1 MPRSMTGYGASQAV
15 GTRVRADIEIRAVNG
30 RALKISVRAPV
41 LLAPHESELEA
52 LVRKVVRRGSLVVY
66 AKLHFVRSDDL
77 VRIRPEVVESFAKAV
92 RRLRKKGLVEG
103 PLTIEALASVPGAL
117 EGGAEDPLRP
127 ADWGV
132 VKRALVE
139 ALEALD
145 TMRRREA
152 EHLVRDLRTIV
163 RRMRKTLAR
172 IRRRQPRIVREYRTK
187 LKERIDA
194 LLEGSGAALDD
205 TTLAREVALF
215 ADRCDINEEIT
226 RLAAHLDECEGYLG
240 KDGEIGRTLE
250 FLGQEMLREANTI
263 GSKSPDV
270 DLAKDVI
277 ALKGDID
284 RLKEQVANLE

>member
-1 MPRSMTGYGASQAV
+1 MTGYGASHGA
-15 GTRVRADIEIRAVNG
+15 GARVHADVEIRAVNG
-30 RALKISVRAPV
+30 RALKISVRTPA
-41 LLAPHESELEA
+41 LLAPRESELEA

-66 AKLHFVRSDDL
+66 VKLQFVRSEDL
-77 VRIRPEVVESFAKAV
+77 VRIRPEVVEGFSKAV
-92 RRLRKKGLVEG
+92 RKLRKQGLVEG
-103 PLTIEALASVPGAL
+103 PLTVEALASVPGAL

-127 ADWGV
+127 ADWRV
-132 VKRALVE
+132 VKQALGE

-152 EHLVRDLRTIV
+152 QHLVRDLRTIV
-163 RRMRKTLAR
+163 GRMRKTLGR
-172 IRRRQPRIVREYRTK
+172 IRRRQPRVVREHQAK
-187 LKERIDA
+187 LKERVDT
-194 LLEGSGAALDD
+194 LLEGSGATLDD
-205 TTLAREVALF
+205 ATLAREVALF
-215 ADRCDINEEIT
+215 ADRCDITEEIT

-240 KDGEIGRTLE
+240 RDGEVGRTLE

-270 DLAKDVI
+270 DLARDVI